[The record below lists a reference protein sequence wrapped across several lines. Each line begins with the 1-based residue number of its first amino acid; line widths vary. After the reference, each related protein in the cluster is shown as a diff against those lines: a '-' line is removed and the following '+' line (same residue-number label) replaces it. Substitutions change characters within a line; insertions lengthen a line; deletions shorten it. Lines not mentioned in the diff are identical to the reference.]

1 MMRFINLLSV
11 YEAAKHG
18 RSAGER
24 GVKGG
29 FYE

>member
-11 YEAAKHG
+11 YEAAEYG

-24 GVKGG
+24 RAIGG